1 MLSMAA
7 ALNRKLMLHIY
18 TDGGVDSAKGIAD
31 NGATDEGLQCQTTPQ
46 TPADPTN
53 PANPQDETPQAV
65 NRKAWTGDSEMR
77 AAAFMLVYDP
87 AGKPNLTAQQMGAYK
102 DADGGTVDLQPGKHS
117 AISNNSE
124 AHAAAVVANY
134 LAWQGRE
141 ADLFT
146 KVMSN
151 SPIRE
156 TELKDYLFLQ
166 KS

>member
-1 MLSMAA
+1 
-7 ALNRKLMLHIY
+7 
-18 TDGGVDSAKGIAD
+18 
-31 NGATDEGLQCQTTPQ
+31 
-46 TPADPTN
+46 
-53 PANPQDETPQAV
+53 
-65 NRKAWTGDSEMR
+65 
-77 AAAFMLVYDP
+77 MLVYDP
-87 AGKPNLTAQQMGAYK
+87 AGKPDLTAQQMGAYK
-102 DADGGTVDLQPGKHS
+102 KDDNGTVDLQPGKHTAVS
-117 AISNNSE
+117 QNPE

-156 TELKDYLFLQ
+156 TELQNYLFLQ